1 MCACVLSLAPSPHV
15 YVRLGGIP
23 LLLSLTLFLLI
34 PPYKPPTTAH
44 IASLCDPLSVC
55 LTTYI
60 RMLYES
66 QIINP
71 NHDLCPCD
79 MCSYAF
85 GRTVRT
91 SAGGW
96 TAASTFSR
104 VSEAPVPTCRKM
116 RSAVEDGNHR
126 LQRTTVVRTALQ
138 YTTVPFISPGFGSHS
153 VTESTAGANSTVS
166 TAVEGARARGNF
178 KRRLLRG
185 LALYDMALQ

>member
-34 PPYKPPTTAH
+34 PPYKLPTTAH

-104 VSEAPVPTCRKM
+104 VSEAPVPVSQDEIGSR
-116 RSAVEDGNHR
+116 RRQPPPPEDH
-126 LQRTTVVRTALQ
+126 
-138 YTTVPFISPGFGSHS
+138 GSSH
-153 VTESTAGANSTVS
+153 GSTVHYCS
-166 TAVEGARARGNF
+166 VYIPRIRFSLRNG
-178 KRRLLRG
+178 KYRRSELYG
-185 LALYDMALQ
+185 LYRCGGSKGKGEL